1 MGRSK
6 HYTIDE
12 KAQALV
18 LLEAEDGNQSA
29 VSRQTGIS
37 RKTLRNWES
46 EKDEI
51 MSAYERAKDLSEK
64 EETSIQDA
72 ETTLEQAEIG
82 NNYQLVKKHMAEHF
96 SKITSRAQNIVW
108 RKMKHLD
115 AKDAMWV
122 ASVGIDKLMKLR
134 GEPDQVIEVRNVIV
148 HMVIDKLVEAVEE
161 GIIDHE
167 QAEKLGQKFDEI
179 EEAEYEE
186 IEP

>member
-6 HYTIDE
+6 HYSIDE

-37 RKTLRNWES
+37 RKTLRLWEKQ
-46 EKDEI
+46 KDEI
-51 MSAYERAKDLSEK
+51 MASYEKAKKLSEQDDVSI
-64 EETSIQDA
+64 EEA
-72 ETTLEQAEIG
+72 ETTMEMAELG
-82 NNYQLVKKHMAEHF
+82 NNYQMVKKHMADNF
-96 SKITSRAQNIVW
+96 SKITSKAQNIVW
-108 RKMKHLD
+108 KKISTLD

-134 GEPDQVIEVRNVIV
+134 GEPDQIVEVRNVIV
-148 HMVIDKLVEAVEE
+148 HMVVEKLVEAVDD
-161 GIIDHE
+161 GIINE
-167 QAEKLGQKFDEI
+167 AQAEKLGKKFDEI

-186 IEP
+186 V